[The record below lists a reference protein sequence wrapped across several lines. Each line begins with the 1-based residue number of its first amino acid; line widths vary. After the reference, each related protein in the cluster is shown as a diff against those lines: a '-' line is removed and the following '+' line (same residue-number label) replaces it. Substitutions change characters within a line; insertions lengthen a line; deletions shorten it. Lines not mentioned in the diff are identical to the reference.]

1 MTQSSDQDPCLL
13 AAEYVLG
20 TLSVDDAA
28 SVEQRLEHN
37 TLLRDEVVFWE
48 QKLGTLG
55 LVLEPLDPPP
65 TAWDAIFQGLQ
76 DGVAAKAKNDVTPQD
91 TTGARLSWLKNSIR
105 AWQGLT
111 AVATVIAVALA
122 IVLFMAQS
130 PTKQLAA
137 PTYASMFF
145 DASTSTGWLLTV
157 STSADRVT
165 VTTVG
170 DYPLAAGKELRLWVI
185 PPGGKPQASGVV
197 PAHGNNSWA
206 LSAQVAT
213 LLQQPGTALAISVE
227 TVGAALSAGPQGPVK
242 WQALLHRQG

>member
-1 MTQSSDQDPCLL
+1 MTQPSDQEPRLL

-20 TLSVDDAA
+20 TLSVDEVA

-37 TLLRDEVVFWE
+37 TLLREEVVFWE
-48 QKLGTLG
+48 QQLGTLG
-55 LVLEPLDPPP
+55 LALAPIDPPS
-65 TAWDAIFQGLQ
+65 TAWDAIFQELQ
-76 DGVAAKAKNDVTPQD
+76 EDVAVKPKNDAAPQD
-91 TTGARLSWLKNSIR
+91 TTSARLAWLKNSIR

-111 AVATVIAVALA
+111 VVATVIAVALA
-122 IVLFMAQS
+122 IVLFMAPI
-130 PTKQLAA
+130 PTKQLAP

-145 DASTSTGWLLTV
+145 DTTTSTGWLLTI

-185 PPGGKPQASGVV
+185 PQGGKPQASGVV

-227 TVGAALSAGPQGPVK
+227 TVGASLSAGPQGPVK